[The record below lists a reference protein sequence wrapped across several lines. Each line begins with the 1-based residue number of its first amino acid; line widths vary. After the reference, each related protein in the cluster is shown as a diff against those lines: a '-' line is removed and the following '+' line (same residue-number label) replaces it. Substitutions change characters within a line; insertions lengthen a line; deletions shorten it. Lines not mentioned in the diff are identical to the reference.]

1 MDLQDLP
8 EILESQDFP
17 VRLAK
22 EESEANVVTLASVEH
37 VATKAIVD
45 RQVLLVTM
53 AVEENL
59 GRPVFKESTVKRETR
74 E

>member
-1 MDLQDLP
+1 MLVCRAILDHLAQLAPNKLVWLLMDLQDLP

-37 VATKAIVD
+37 VATKV
-45 RQVLLVTM
+45 
-53 AVEENL
+53 
-59 GRPVFKESTVKRETR
+59 
-74 E
+74 